1 MSLNPTCPVYMH
13 ELVSGA
19 DDFDIDDQ
27 GTSFRVT
34 EMDEENFEWDY
45 DYTVKATAVG
55 GATGLADGWLSVQ
68 SVCLGQL

>member
-45 DYTVKATAVG
+45 DYTV
-55 GATGLADGWLSVQ
+55 
-68 SVCLGQL
+68 